1 MHRKEMVDVFLR
13 HLPPSYTIHTSKRL
27 TRYEQR
33 GDDIALT
40 IYFADD
46 TTAPADVLIGADG
59 IHSAVRARMYE
70 AAHRDECGSSASG
83 RASSV
88 PPEDC
93 PRCRAAN
100 PTWTGVCSYRCL
112 LPTKKLY
119 ELNLE
124 HTTAGIG
131 AILCVSLLRSC
142 VPSVSSES

>member
-33 GDDIALT
+33 ADDAALT
-40 IYFADD
+40 IYLADG
-46 TTAPADVLIGADG
+46 TTTSADVLIGADG
-59 IHSAVRARMYE
+59 IHPAVRARMYE

-88 PPEDC
+88 PLEDC

-112 LPTKKLY
+112 LPTEKLY
-119 ELNLE
+119 TLNPE
-124 HTTAGIG
+124 HTTDGIG
-131 AILCVSLLRSC
+131 EILCVSLLHPC
-142 VPSVSSES
+142 VQSVSSES

>member
-27 TRYEQR
+27 TRYEQCAD
-33 GDDIALT
+33 GTALT
-40 IYFADD
+40 IHFADG
-46 TTAPADVLIGADG
+46 TITSADVLIGADG

-70 AAHRDECGSSASG
+70 AAHRDECGSAGLGSATST
-83 RASSV
+83 SL
-88 PPEDC
+88 EDC

-112 LPTKKLY
+112 LPTEKLY
-119 ELNLE
+119 ELNPE
-124 HTTAGIG
+124 HTTARIG